1 MGKSQNE
8 WFTEWFDTP
17 YYHQLYQHRDDSEA
31 QEFIST
37 LLFKLELFPGERVL
51 DVACGKGRHSR
62 VFHEKGMSVLGFDL
76 SSKSIEQA
84 RIYENQSLEFHKHD
98 MRIPYNDWG
107 EFDAAV
113 NLFTSFGYFNSED
126 EDVASLKNIADVL
139 KPEGFFV
146 QDYLNGESV
155 LIDLPNKGKKKI
167 DGVQFS
173 WFKEFNNGFITKDI
187 DVIDGNQK
195 LHFQEKVKVYSLE
208 ELINIHESSGFKV
221 KEVFGNYKLDYFESQ
236 SPRIIII
243 SEKK

>member
-37 LLFKLELFPGERVL
+37 LLFKLELYAGERVL

-84 RIYENQSLEFHKHD
+84 SIYENPTLEFHKHD
-98 MRIPYNDWG
+98 MRVPYKNWG

-113 NLFTSFGYFNSED
+113 NLFTSFGYFDSTD
-126 EDVASLKNIADVL
+126 EDISSLKNIADVL
-139 KPEGFFV
+139 KPGGFFV
-146 QDYLNGESV
+146 QDYLNAESV
-155 LIDLPNKGKKKI
+155 LTDLPSKGKKKLN
-167 DGVQFS
+167 GVQFS
-173 WFKEFNNGFITKDI
+173 WVKQFNNGFITKDI
-187 DVIDGNQK
+187 DVKDGSKK
-195 LHFQEKVKVYSLE
+195 LHFQEKVKVYSAD
-208 ELINIHESSGFKV
+208 ELISIHESSGFKV
-221 KEVFGNYKLDYFESQ
+221 NEVFGNYKLDYYEER
-236 SPRIIII
+236 SPRIILI